1 MTLASFCYLIGY
13 LTGLAAFALLARRR
27 GLATEGIM
35 AVAGAGLI
43 GGLLGANLGQWIC
56 ARVFHD
62 VAAGKS
68 VLGGLAGGYL
78 AVMLYKRHLGIQRPT
93 GDLFAVAL
101 TAGEAVGR
109 WGCFFAGCCY
119 GTVTT
124 VPWAVSEHGQMR
136 HPTQIYSSAACA
148 LILAVLL
155 CVEKTRPPESTLF
168 YLQGPLFC
176 VARFAV
182 EFFRVGPPPV
192 AGLTLAQ
199 WACAAG
205 FVFFAVKLTHLLR
218 PHRVRPARAAVSGE
232 LNAGELHG

>member
-1 MTLASFCYLIGY
+1 MTLASFCYLLGY
-13 LTGLAAFALLARRR
+13 GTGLAAFVLLARRR
-27 GLATEGIM
+27 GLATSGIM

-43 GGLLGANLGQWIC
+43 GGLLGANFGQWVC

-78 AVMLYKRHLGIQRPT
+78 TVVLYKRHLGIVRPT

-109 WGCFFAGCCY
+109 WGCFFGGCCY
-119 GTVTT
+119 GKVTT
-124 VPWAVSEHGQMR
+124 VPWAVSEDGQMR

-148 LILAVLL
+148 LILVVLL
-155 CVEKTRPPESTLF
+155 RVERTRPPENTLF
-168 YLQGPLFC
+168 YLQGTLFC
-176 VARFAV
+176 VARFV
-182 EFFRVGPPPV
+182 IEFFRAGPAPV

-205 FVFFAVKLTHLLR
+205 FVFFAVKLVRLLQPR
-218 PHRVRPARAAVSGE
+218 YVRPVPLLPAA
-232 LNAGELHG
+232 ELHG

>member
-1 MTLASFCYLIGY
+1 MTLASFCYLMGY
-13 LTGLAAFALLARRR
+13 LTGLAAFVLLARRR
-27 GLATEGIM
+27 GLATSGIM

-43 GGLLGANLGQWIC
+43 GGLIGANLGQWVC
-56 ARVFHD
+56 ARVLHD

-68 VLGGLAGGYL
+68 VIGGLAGGYL
-78 AVMLYKRHLGIQRPT
+78 AVVLYKRHLGIQRPT

-109 WGCFFAGCCY
+109 WGCFFAGCY

-136 HPTQIYSSAACA
+136 HPTQIYSSAASA
-148 LILAVLL
+148 LILAVLMG
-155 CVEKTRPPESTLF
+155 VEKTRPPENTLF
-168 YLQGPLFC
+168 YLQGTLFC
-176 VARFAV
+176 VARFGI
-182 EFFRVGPPPV
+182 EFFRAGPVPV

-205 FVFFAVKLTHLLR
+205 FVFFAIKLARLLR
-218 PHRVRPARAAVSGE
+218 PVSVHPVRAAVAGE
-232 LNAGELHG
+232 LNG

>member
-1 MTLASFCYLIGY
+1 MTLSSFCYLLGY
-13 LTGLAAFALLARRR
+13 GTGLAAFAWLARRR
-27 GLATEGIM
+27 GLATSGIM

-43 GGLLGANLGQWIC
+43 GGLLGANLGQWVC
-56 ARVFHD
+56 ARFFHE

-78 AVMLYKRHLGIQRPT
+78 AVVLYKRHLGIVRPT

-109 WGCFFAGCCY
+109 WGCFFGGCCY
-119 GTVTT
+119 GKVTT

-136 HPTQIYSSAACA
+136 HPAQLYSSAACA

-155 CVEKTRPPESTLF
+155 RVEKTRPPENTLF
-168 YLQGPLFC
+168 YWQGTLFC
-176 VARFAV
+176 AARFV
-182 EFFRVGPPPV
+182 IEFFRAGPPPV

-205 FVFFAVKLTHLLR
+205 FIFFAVKLTRLR
-218 PHRVRPARAAVSGE
+218 RPIGVRSVRAAQ
-232 LNAGELHG
+232 AG

>member
-1 MTLASFCYLIGY
+1 MTLASFCYLLGY

-43 GGLLGANLGQWIC
+43 GGLLGASLGQWVC
-56 ARVFHD
+56 AHVFHE

-78 AVMLYKRHLGIQRPT
+78 VVVLYKRHLGIQRPT

-136 HPTQIYSSAACA
+136 HPAQIYSSAANV

-155 CVEKTRPPESTLF
+155 GVEKTRPPENTLF
-168 YLQGPLFC
+168 YLQGTLFC
-176 VARFAV
+176 VSRFTI
-182 EFFRVGPPPV
+182 EFFRTGPPPV

-205 FVFFAVKLTHLLR
+205 FVFFAVKLTRLLR
-218 PHRVRPARAAVSGE
+218 PHHMRSVHTLP
-232 LNAGELHG
+232 AGELHG

>member
-1 MTLASFCYLIGY
+1 MTLSSVCYLLGY
-13 LTGLAAFALLARRR
+13 LSGLAAFAWLARRR

-43 GGLLGANLGQWIC
+43 GGLLGANLGQWVC
-56 ARVFHD
+56 ARVLHD

-68 VLGGLAGGYL
+68 VLGGIAGGYL
-78 AVMLYKRHLGIQRPT
+78 AVVLYKRHLGIVRPT

-119 GTVTT
+119 GTVTA
-124 VPWAVSEHGQMR
+124 VPWAVFEHGQMR
-136 HPTQIYSSAACA
+136 HPTQLYSSAACA
-148 LILAVLL
+148 LILGVLL
-155 CVEKTRPPESTLF
+155 RVEKTRPPENTLF
-168 YLQGPLFC
+168 YMQGTLFC
-176 VARFAV
+176 AARFLI
-182 EFFRVGPPPV
+182 EFFRAGPPPV

-205 FVFFAVKLTHLLR
+205 FVFFAVKLTRLLR
-218 PHRVRPARAAVSGE
+218 PVRMRPAPAAQVG
-232 LNAGELHG
+232 